1 MTVTNVFKDGT
12 KDITKVKVP
21 KELVKEVEAIAK
33 RKGTNE
39 K

>member
-1 MTVTNVFKDGT
+1 MSVTNVFKGGT
-12 KDITKVKVP
+12 KDIAKVKVP
-21 KELVKEVEAIAK
+21 KELVKRVEAIAK